1 MEENENVIQN
11 NNTNNSVVSVN
22 KNDNTNDIDTRIAK
36 YKSELTSSNDTK
48 FPSTMDNIIKDN
60 LINNILSYINN
71 NINTAKSGEYIEF
84 VYYVFAILTNSKS
97 FSNTTHFNDMFV
109 HKGNKD
115 NTCYTHFDAII
126 NTLKDHLDTNEAKT
140 ILNTVYKCIYLIIH
154 KLLSPELS
162 IQSTDINSYFK
173 LFFIIN
179 SNNGINNSIVSV
191 ILHFIYEIVK
201 DNSQKLS
208 LLGLNNEGTL
218 SNVLKV
224 LFTFINSANSQY
236 TTINKE
242 IEFKALIIVQTI
254 IQDNSIIKS
263 AKKLILESQTLF
275 DVINAIISEESLII
289 MGNILNTLFEYDNQ
303 ANLVDVVFK
312 YEFLEKDYDNH
323 AYFGGIEFI
332 KHAHIQSHQNK
343 RTDEISF
350 YSKLFNVMYAL
361 FMQNAAV
368 HLNKKEIND
377 KLLKNIKRFLRGK
390 STITKNENEH
400 ISDLAKENNVFQ
412 VARIA
417 TLTMNVIQS
426 NLHLNNDNVYY
437 DLVWY
442 LFITMCDVLLIK
454 ANKVYTPIEE
464 REIKNTFQSLTQ
476 FIIENAYRNDNFIN
490 KVFSGTSRGSLN
502 FYKYFKPLINK
513 YNKYDSFV
521 YNFLNEIDKDKIY
534 KKETYA
540 AKSEI
545 CKLIVQEDYAKLELR
560 LSLRETETFVEVND
574 KAINDICN
582 VFDDGNS
589 NSNSSSN
596 DMKKINVE
604 GVMMVVIALM
614 RNESILNERK
624 YEPLFKLVEYL
635 CYESDDYLDKA
646 LKEDEMV
653 FSLLWHIN
661 DVLQR
666 NNSSEGTLHKA
677 INNDDNNTLID
688 FIVFLLNEE
697 QLTSQIFNLICSIMD
712 RLLDGNGALHVS
724 KVNQFIALNGVGMLI
739 YHLNKN
745 GSDDV
750 HFAMLIKKFM
760 EHIKTISDGNNN
772 DSELMYCLNEMTIC
786 EMINQITHIEDIIN
800 NEHNNS
806 NSNSNSNEQQQQ
818 IVRYNK
824 TINANH
830 YCALIEL
837 FNQLCLYMF
846 SSSSSNNNNN
856 NSNSNDN
863 NNSKQQSKQLHRMG
877 ISIVEQTNIIPFI
890 INELQISY
898 SPEDSLL
905 TNETCTFYI
914 LLNLLTLMSNQTE
927 LIKYICIKSLFIF
940 IESVYDCINSDKLPL
955 DKITL
960 SLSTIMYNV
969 LKDKDCG
976 KWIYMKSKVQRCIDY
991 IRKDILKKESKITA
1005 NDMDDFIR
1013 LVKVVIDIESSKWEV
1028 KERDKIITKQ
1038 IEQDIKNKYGEA
1050 KYNEVDLPEVEQNM
1064 FEMNEEEDNDGN
1076 DNDNDNIDN
1085 DNSGNIVQ
1093 LDNDNSKEF
1102 SNLQNSN
1109 VNNSSSML
1117 LFNSTIS
1124 ENPNTLLTM
1133 IHEANTY
1140 TNELVSNNNDTNIN
1154 KLNMNLSSIKNTISN
1169 RKEHTF
1175 DIPYQTFMN
1184 ELINTLY
1191 MLITSSKQYNNVTVL
1206 AYAIIE
1212 SLITSN
1218 ACNDLIENEL
1228 IAIDNNNDTVITNQ
1242 CIITKFTSLI
1252 ETELNNVDDDTK
1264 KIFKSL
1270 TTLIAFIIRSTTLYT
1285 KYKANFTNTASTLF
1299 KCINNTNTLSDAIA
1313 QCVCVIA
1320 ELIHKDKNVTLD
1332 EFSNSNITVDNIVN
1346 TFVKISI
1353 NSSNAVTPVSDVI
1366 KSDVAFI
1373 EKYYQHPKRDEFLK
1387 CLIKCNLTAPEIV
1400 FTFLN
1405 TLLQHC
1411 DQIYIAYIKSADNE
1425 LQQLFT
1431 SCINNINN
1439 INHTHIQQIITFYNA
1454 INSDEHEELSYDK
1467 GIYDKVINNF
1477 TCQLPINKFNES
1489 DLTNTLALINKVHRL
1504 AENKAIYNTETKYNT
1519 LFKNIFLN
1527 EHAVSACSFVI
1538 NLLSIAIENDMYK
1551 LQSNNANTSN
1561 NFTNFI
1567 TKAFTSLV
1575 NTHNLTKAENP
1586 TLEKLIEIIT
1596 KCIQQGNRTFQ
1607 SQFLTVFRN
1616 KCTTSYLFNLLCN
1629 RFIYIIDKTKDKSL
1643 CKESTTICVELTV
1656 SHKDIFINDTESTT
1670 NMIDLVKSIGVV
1682 EYQTKE
1688 EFVNAYGS
1696 LLNMLAFINKEHIV
1710 LELNDDVW
1718 ELLEYMCDV
1727 ITVNDDQGKMNL
1739 IEVNKFKEWCKFVM
1753 GCLSN
1758 ADDDDVSKMKEK
1770 NVERCIEGA
1779 LGEGDDGV
1787 VQWIEMCA
1795 VEMER
1800 FVDEPTKLEFVV
1812 GMVKNKFDNYENYLN
1827 EMYNED
1833 QIGEKRFVE
1842 VLKVIDEKYKD
1853 NDGNK
1858 EIILTIKNHVKE
1870 MLDTIS

>member
-11 NNTNNSVVSVN
+11 NNNSVVSINN
-22 KNDNTNDIDTRIAK
+22 KDNTNDIDTRIDK
-36 YKSELTSSNDTK
+36 YKNELTSLTDES

-60 LINNILSYINN
+60 LISNILSYISN
-71 NINTAKSGEYIEF
+71 NINTAKSCEYIEF
-84 VYYVFAILTNSKS
+84 VYYVFAILTNGKS
-97 FSNTTHFNDMFV
+97 LSNTTHLNDMLIQ
-109 HKGNKD
+109 ND
-115 NTCYTHFDAII
+115 NTCSTPFTTVI
-126 NTLKDHLDTNEAKT
+126 NKLKDHLDTNEAKT
-140 ILNTVYKCIYLIIH
+140 ILNSIYKCIYLIIH
-154 KLLSPELS
+154 KLLSSESSNQKS
-162 IQSTDINSYFK
+162 ININSYFM

-208 LLGLNNEGTL
+208 LLGLNTKETL
-218 SNVLKV
+218 ETVLDV
-224 LFTFINSANSQY
+224 LFTFINNANNIKYSS
-236 TTINKE
+236 INKE
-242 IEFKALIIVQTI
+242 IEFKALIVVQTI
-254 IQDNSIIKS
+254 IQDNSIRKTANELIIKR
-263 AKKLILESQTLF
+263 ETLL

-289 MGNILNTLFEYDNQ
+289 MGNILNTLLFEDAPQNNQ
-303 ANLVDVVFK
+303 SNLVDVIFN
-312 YEFLEKDYDNH
+312 YEFLEKDYDNTN
-323 AYFGGIEFI
+323 YFDKIMFI
-332 KHAHIQSHQNK
+332 KHAHEQSKPN
-343 RTDEISF
+343 EIGF
-350 YSKLFNVMYAL
+350 YSKLFNVIYAL

-368 HLNKKEIND
+368 YLDKKNINE

-390 STITKNENEH
+390 STLTKNENEH
-400 ISDLAKENNVFQ
+400 ISHLAKENNVFQ

-426 NLHLNNDNVYY
+426 NLHSNVDNVYY

-454 ANKVYTPIEE
+454 ANKAYTPVEE
-464 REIKNTFQSLTQ
+464 REIKNIFESLTQ

-490 KVFSGTSRGSLN
+490 NVFSGPSRGSLN
-502 FYKYFKPLINK
+502 FFKYFKPLLSK
-513 YNKYDSFV
+513 YNKCDSFV

-545 CKLIVQEDYAKLELR
+545 RKLIVQEDYAKLELR
-560 LSLRETETFVEVND
+560 LSLRETEKFVEVND

-582 VFDDGNS
+582 LFDDGNSS

-596 DMKKINVE
+596 NDIKKINVE

-624 YEPLFKLVEYL
+624 YEPLFKLMEYL

-666 NNSSEGTLHKA
+666 SNNSEGSLQKA
-677 INNDDNNTLID
+677 IDNDDNNTFID

-697 QLTSQIFNLICSIMD
+697 QLTSQIFDLICSIMD
-712 RLLDGNGALHVS
+712 KLLDDNGALHVS

-745 GSDDV
+745 GSDDI
-750 HFAMLIKKFM
+750 HFAMLIRKVAELIKK
-760 EHIKTISDGNNN
+760 INSNNN
-772 DSELMYCLNEMTIC
+772 DSGSKSNDKADNELMYCLNEMTIC
-786 EMINQITHIEDIIN
+786 EMINQITHIEDIVD

-806 NSNSNSNEQQQQ
+806 NSNSNSNEQQ
-818 IVRYNK
+818 IIRYNK

-837 FNQLCLYMF
+837 LNQLCLYMF
-846 SSSSSNNNNN
+846 NN
-856 NSNSNDN
+856 NSNNNESNSN
-863 NNSKQQSKQLHRMG
+863 NKQQSKQLHNMG

-890 INELQISY
+890 INELQMSY

-905 TNETCTFYI
+905 TNEACTFYI
-914 LLNLLTLMSNQTE
+914 LLNLLTLISNQSE
-927 LIKYICIKSLFIF
+927 LIKYICIKSLFTF
-940 IESVYDCINSDKLPL
+940 IESVYKCTNSDKLPL
-955 DKITL
+955 NKITL
-960 SLSTIMYNV
+960 SFSTIMYNI

-976 KWIYMKSKVQRCIDY
+976 KWIYMKSKVQRCIND
-991 IRKDILKKESKITA
+991 IRSDILKKESTIIPD
-1005 NDMDDFIR
+1005 DMDDFIR
-1013 LVKVVIDIESSKWEV
+1013 LVKVVIDIESLKWEV
-1028 KERDKIITKQ
+1028 KERDKIISKQ

-1050 KYNEVDLPEVEQNM
+1050 KYNDIELPEVEQNM
-1064 FEMNEEEDNDGN
+1064 FEMNEEEDND
-1076 DNDNDNIDN
+1076 NDNIDN
-1085 DNSGNIVQ
+1085 DNDNSRNDVQ

-1117 LFNSTIS
+1117 LLNSTIS
-1124 ENPNTLLTM
+1124 ENPNTLLTI

-1154 KLNMNLSSIKNTISN
+1154 KLSTNLSSIKNTISN
-1169 RKEHTF
+1169 RKEVTF

-1212 SLITSN
+1212 TLITSN

-1270 TTLIAFIIRSTTLYT
+1270 TTFIAFIVHSTTLYT

-1299 KCINNTNTLSDAIA
+1299 KCINNTNTLSDCIT
-1313 QCVCVIA
+1313 QCVCVVA
-1320 ELIHKDKNVTLD
+1320 ELIHKDKNATLD
-1332 EFSNSNITVDNIVN
+1332 DFSNNNITVDNIVN

-1353 NSSNAVTPVSDVI
+1353 NSNNVVTPVSNVI

-1387 CLIKCNLTAPEIV
+1387 CLIKCNLMSPEIV

-1405 TLLQHC
+1405 TLLQQC
-1411 DQIYIAYIKSADNE
+1411 DQIYIAFIKSADKE

-1439 INHTHIQQIITFYNA
+1439 ISHAHIQQIITFYNN

-1477 TCQLPINKFNES
+1477 TCQLPINKFNET
-1489 DLTNTLALINKVHRL
+1489 DLNNTLALINKVHRL
-1504 AENKAIYNTETKYNT
+1504 AENKAIYNNDTKYNT

-1527 EHAVSACSFVI
+1527 EHAVSACSYI
-1538 NLLSIAIENDMYK
+1538 IDLLSIAIENEMYK
-1551 LQSNNANTSN
+1551 LQSNNANTNST
-1561 NFTNFI
+1561 FTNFI

-1586 TLEKLIEIIT
+1586 SLEKLIEIIT
-1596 KCIQQGNRTFQ
+1596 KCIQQGNKTFQ
-1607 SQFLTVFRN
+1607 SQFLTVFRE
-1616 KCTTSYLFNLLCN
+1616 KCKTSYLFNLLCN
-1629 RFIYIIDKTKDKSL
+1629 RLIYIIDKTKDKSL
-1643 CKESTTICVELTV
+1643 CKESTTICIKLTV

-1688 EFVNAYGS
+1688 EFVNVYGS
-1696 LLNMLAFINKEHIV
+1696 LLSMFEFINKEHIV
-1710 LELNDDVW
+1710 LELNDVQ
-1718 ELLEYMCDV
+1718 ELLKYMCDV
-1727 ITVNDDQGKMNL
+1727 ITVNDNQGKVNL
-1739 IEVNKFKEWCKFVM
+1739 IAVDKFKEWCKFVM
-1753 GCLSN
+1753 KCLSN
-1758 ADDDDVSKMKEK
+1758 ADEDEVGNMKEQ

-1779 LGEGDDGV
+1779 LGEGNDGV
-1787 VQWIEMCA
+1787 VQWFEMCGD
-1795 VEMER
+1795 EMER
-1800 FVDEPTKLEFVV
+1800 FVDEPMKLEFVV

-1827 EMYNED
+1827 EMYNID
-1833 QIGEKRFVE
+1833 QIGEKRFIE

-1853 NDGNK
+1853 NEENS
-1858 EIILTIKNHVKE
+1858 EIISNIKNHVKE